1 MIISLGNGCGIAY
14 QLEKANLRNCAFP
27 FDWTRTP
34 SFSKVNTII
43 SNNFEDFTTVK
54 LGNVTT
60 SFPYLETDN
69 FTFNNIE
76 TITATNKYGVKFFHD
91 IKSKRTSNDIEEF
104 KEKYDRR
111 IRRFYETIK
120 NNKVHFIRDE
130 AKCYPNLKKDIIDF
144 TNIISKFCDNYI
156 LSVIIANS
164 SNSQISIDIPNAE
177 IIYDTKD
184 YEDWRRPNVD
194 WATIFAKK

>member
-14 QLEKANLRNCAFP
+14 QLEKANLRHCALP

-34 SFSKVNTII
+34 SFSKINTII
-43 SNNFEDFTTVK
+43 SNNFEDFSVVK
-54 LGNVTT
+54 LGNITT

-69 FTFNNIE
+69 FVFNNID

-91 IKSKRTSNDIEEF
+91 IKSERTENDIEQF

-111 IRRFYETIK
+111 IERFYETIK
-120 NNKVHFIRDE
+120 NNKAHFIRDE
-130 AKCYPNLKKDIIDF
+130 AKYYPNLKKDIIDF
-144 TNIISKFCDNYI
+144 TNIIGKFCDNYI
-156 LSVIIANS
+156 LSVIIRSDN
-164 SNSQISIDIPNAE
+164 NISINIPNVE

-184 YEDWRRPNVD
+184 YEDWKRPNVD
-194 WATIFAKK
+194 WTTIFAKN